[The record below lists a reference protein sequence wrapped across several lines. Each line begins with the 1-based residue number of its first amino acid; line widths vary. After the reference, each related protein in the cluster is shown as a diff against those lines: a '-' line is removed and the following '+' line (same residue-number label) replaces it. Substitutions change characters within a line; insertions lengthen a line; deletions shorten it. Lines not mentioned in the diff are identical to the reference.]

1 MEYQPR
7 ILSVH
12 AINVLDGIANGSVG
26 TANFDADVAA
36 AVDSLLN
43 ASHGC
48 RLQADGGTLS
58 GHNFLIINGNDNGSY
73 DAGLDY
79 VIDITGFTGTISA
92 GLFD

>member
-1 MEYQPR
+1 
-7 ILSVH
+7 
-12 AINVLDGIANGSVG
+12 
-26 TANFDADVAA
+26 
-36 AVDSLLN
+36 VDSLLN